1 MLSLYLGV
9 VAGTGQALLGLTAV
23 LAIFILSV
31 NSLGARKAL
40 AFFGLTDLLLL
51 LPVLLGVLL
60 AEGTSLG
67 AVVSFN
73 LWRMVCYTLGV
84 GLGVGLFAGQQVPD
98 WLLPMRGR
106 WARKLLAL
114 AAVSMLALA
123 VVGDVLWAVASG
135 GLWVFAPRWAL
146 GLAPLLFPYFWSAWD
161 VLSRGWE
168 PAAA

>member
-1 MLSLYLGV
+1 LLAVYLGV
-9 VAGTGQALLGLTAV
+9 VAGTGQVLLGLAAV
-23 LAIFILSV
+23 LALFALGV
-31 NSLGARKAL
+31 NSLGVRKTL
-40 AFFGLTDLLLL
+40 AFLGLSDLVLL

-60 AEGTSLG
+60 AEGTSVR

-73 LWRMVCYTLGV
+73 LWRMVCYTLGL
-84 GLGVGLFAGQQVPD
+84 GLGVALFGGHQLPE

-123 VVGDVLWAVASG
+123 VVGDVLWAVVG
-135 GLWVFAPRWAL
+135 GGPWLDAPRWVL
-146 GLAPLLFPYFWSAWD
+146 ILPPLLCPYFWSAWD